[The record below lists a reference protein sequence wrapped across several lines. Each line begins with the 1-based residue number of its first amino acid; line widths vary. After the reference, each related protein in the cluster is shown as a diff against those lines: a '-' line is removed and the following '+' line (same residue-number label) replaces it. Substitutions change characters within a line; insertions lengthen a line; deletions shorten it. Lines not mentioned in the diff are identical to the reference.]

1 MAKMKIGEDIQ
12 TGNVGGGGFGQPDT
26 SDNLDDMTNY
36 EKAICNT
43 IKQKEAGNKTIFEL
57 LSELVVMPKNAT
69 VEYKKKYKYVTLDA
83 SDIED
88 LNAASMGA
96 AGHGTNSEFAALGIP
111 FRAVPF
117 ASIGAPKVTKIYGA
131 KTKDVK
137 KVGKEHNVTE
147 TDCLKIYRT
156 GAEFDP
162 ALYAVKGGDEGSPYE
177 MFGQRVSTK
186 GKNKGEVLVYENFTI
201 GQGLRADK
209 WLSEVAAEKIDKKV
223 LAKIGIEVD

>member
-1 MAKMKIGEDIQ
+1 MEIGEDIQ
-12 TGNVGGGGFGQPDT
+12 TGNVGGGGFGAPDV
-26 SDNLDDMTNY
+26 SDDLKDMTNY

-43 IKQKEAGNKTIFEL
+43 IRQKEAGNKTIFEL

-69 VEYKKKYKYVTLDA
+69 VEYRKKYKYVTLDA

-88 LNAASMGA
+88 MNAASMGA
-96 AGHGTNSEFAALGIP
+96 AGHGVNSEFAALGIP

-117 ASIGAPKVTKIYGA
+117 ASKDAPKVTKTYGVNA
-131 KTKDVK
+131 KDAS
-137 KVGKEHNVTE
+137 KVGKEHDVTE

-162 ALYAVKGGDEGSPYE
+162 ALYAVKGGDEGSPYK

-186 GKNKGEVLVYENFTI
+186 GKNAGEILVYETFTF
-201 GQGLRADK
+201 GQGLRADG
-209 WLSEVAAEKIDKKV
+209 WLIEVAVEKIDKKV
-223 LAKIGIEVD
+223 LAKIGLEVE